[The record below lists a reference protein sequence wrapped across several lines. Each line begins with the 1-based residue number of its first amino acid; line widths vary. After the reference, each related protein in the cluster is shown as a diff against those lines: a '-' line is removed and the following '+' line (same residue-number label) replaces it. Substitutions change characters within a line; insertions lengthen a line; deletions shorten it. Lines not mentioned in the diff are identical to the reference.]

1 MTREKKIYR
10 LLTVTKENSWI
21 YIGEIF
27 LSYIIKGLTLAFLW
41 MKRDKGKKQLL
52 KGNSSAHIIRD
63 LHYVVITLLLRK
75 IKIIDWAL
83 MNTML
88 ILFIWLLTN
97 CVCERNKWG
106 STQSYSHNKDINWI
120 KRLSKLIVFSCYW
133 ITSYN

>member
-41 MKRDKGKKQLL
+41 IKRDKGERQLL
-52 KGNSSAHIIRD
+52 KGNCSTHIIWD

-75 IKIIDWAL
+75 IKNHR
-83 MNTML
+83 MC
-88 ILFIWLLTN
+88 TN
-97 CVCERNKWG
+97 EQHVDSFLYDYWQIVCECNKWG
-106 STQSYSHNKDINWI
+106 STQSYSHNKDKNWI
-120 KRLSKLIVFSCYW
+120 NRLSKLIVFSCYW
-133 ITSYN
+133 ITSYY